1 MEPKTMEMDHGHGG
15 EIFALDEA
23 EREQILDFSVNINPL
38 GLSPRGREAVLSYF
52 DREAG
57 RYPDA
62 SCRQVKNALA
72 EHYGVPSSAVTCG
85 NGATELM
92 YALVRAV
99 RPSAV
104 YVPAPSFSEYRFAAE
119 AGGVPVHSFMLDS
132 KKGFSPADETF
143 LETLPPHPML
153 YLGHPNN
160 PDGQILPEDR
170 FRRFAEAAGAKDGWL
185 VIDESFIDFL
195 GTEYSYAR
203 EIGQHPEVVILF
215 SLTKFYSVP
224 GLRIGAAFSSEAAAE
239 ALSRQLCPWN
249 VNGPA
254 QLYIAEAVQDGP
266 YIEASRA
273 YVREERARM
282 EAALRQMPGLRVF
295 DGTVNFFLLQLTDGM
310 TGAGLAEKLRPHH
323 LKIRRCANYEGL
335 DDTFFRVAVRKRE
348 ENEKL
353 LSALG
358 KVLNE

>member
-1 MEPKTMEMDHGHGG
+1 MEPKTKGLDHGHGG
-15 EIFALDEA
+15 EIFALSEA

-38 GLSPRGREAVLSYF
+38 GLSPRGRKALLSRF

-62 SCRQVKNALA
+62 SCREVKEALA
-72 EHYGVPSSAVTCG
+72 RHYGVPASAVTCG

-119 AGGVPVHSFMLDS
+119 AGGIPAHSFLLDS
-132 KKGFSPADETF
+132 QNGFAPADETF
-143 LETLPPHPML
+143 LAALPPHPML
-153 YLGHPNN
+153 FLGHPNN
-160 PDGQILPEDR
+160 PDGQILSRER
-170 FRRFAEAAGAKDGWL
+170 FRRFAEAAGEKEGWL

-203 EIGQHPEVVILF
+203 EIERYPQVVILF
-215 SLTKFYSVP
+215 SLTKFYAVP
-224 GLRIGAAFSSEAAAE
+224 GLRIGAAFSSPSAAE
-239 ALSRQLCPWN
+239 ALACQLCPWN

-254 QLYIAEAVQDGP
+254 QLYISEAVQDAP

-273 YVREERARM
+273 YVQEERARM
-282 EAALRQMPGLRVF
+282 EAGLRQLPGLRVY
-295 DGTVNFFLLQLTDGM
+295 DGTVNFFLLQLTGGM
-310 TGAGLAEKLRPHH
+310 TGAALAETLRPYH

-335 DDTFFRVAVRKRE
+335 DDTFFRIAVRKRE
-348 ENEKL
+348 ENEQL
-353 LSALG
+353 LSALR
-358 KVLNE
+358 KVLSE

>member
-1 MEPKTMEMDHGHGG
+1 MEQETKGLDHGHGG
-15 EIFALDEA
+15 EIFALSEA

-38 GLSPRGREAVLSYF
+38 GMSPRGRKAVLSYF

-62 SCRQVKNALA
+62 SCRQMKEALA
-72 EHYGVPSSAVTCG
+72 RHYGIPASAVTCG

-119 AGGVPVHSFMLDS
+119 AGGVPVHSFLLDS
-132 KKGFSPADETF
+132 RKRFAPMDETF
-143 LETLPPHPML
+143 LASLPRHPML

-160 PDGQILPEDR
+160 PDGQILSKEQ
-170 FRRFAEAAGAKDGWL
+170 FRRFAEAAGAKEGWL

-195 GTEYSYAR
+195 GTEYSYAG
-203 EIGQHPEVVILF
+203 EIGACPQVVVLF
-215 SLTKFYSVP
+215 SLTKFYAVP
-224 GLRIGAAFSSEAAAE
+224 GLRIGAAFSSPAVAE
-239 ALSRQLCPWN
+239 ALARQLCPWN
-249 VNGPA
+249 VNGPV
-254 QLYIAEAVQDGP
+254 QLYISEAVQDAP

-273 YVREERARM
+273 YVRDERARM
-282 EAALRQMPGLRVF
+282 EAAFRRMPGLRVY
-295 DGTVNFFLLQLTDGM
+295 DGTVNFFLLQLTGGM
-310 TGAGLAEKLRPHH
+310 TGADLSERLRPYH

-335 DDTFFRVAVRKRE
+335 DDTFFRAAVRKWE
-348 ENEKL
+348 ENEQL